1 MIAEISQ
8 KAGRKK
14 CQICGFTL
22 LEVVIALLILS
33 TVLTSSL
40 QLVHRYADQ
49 RITMQ
54 DRIAANQVAWNRLM
68 ERYQI
73 AENWIPAKGL
83 GALRIRGVDEE
94 SDRNWQWELKI
105 EEAAGQNL
113 SRYKVEVYSQN
124 SGDSEAKLAVFMV
137 DREY

>member
-1 MIAEISQ
+1 MMAETRQ
-8 KAGRKK
+8 TAGRKK
-14 CQICGFTL
+14 SQIYGFTL

-73 AENWIPAKGL
+73 AENWIPANGL
-83 GALRIRGVDEE
+83 GVLRKRGVDEE

-105 EEAAGQNL
+105 EEAAGENL
-113 SRYKVEVYSQN
+113 SRYRVEVYSQN

>member
-73 AENWIPAKGL
+73 AENWIPANGL

>member
-1 MIAEISQ
+1 MMAEIIQ
-8 KAGRKK
+8 QAERKK
-14 CQICGFTL
+14 SQIRGFTL
-22 LEVVIALLILS
+22 LEVAIALLILGI
-33 TVLTSSL
+33 VLTSSL
-40 QLVHRYADQ
+40 QLIHRYADQ

-73 AENWIPAKGL
+73 AENWIPANGL
-83 GALRIRGVDEE
+83 GVQRTRGVDEE

>member
-1 MIAEISQ
+1 MAETSQ
-8 KAGRKK
+8 TAGWKK
-14 CQICGFTL
+14 SQICGFTL

-73 AENWIPAKGL
+73 AENWIPANGL
-83 GALRIRGVDEE
+83 GVLRTRGVDEE

>member
-1 MIAEISQ
+1 
-8 KAGRKK
+8 
-14 CQICGFTL
+14 
-22 LEVVIALLILS
+22 
-33 TVLTSSL
+33 
-40 QLVHRYADQ
+40 
-49 RITMQ
+49 
-54 DRIAANQVAWNRLM
+54 M

-73 AENWIPAKGL
+73 AENWIPANGL
-83 GALRIRGVDEE
+83 GVQRTRGVDEE

>member
-73 AENWIPAKGL
+73 AENWIPANGL
-83 GALRIRGVDEE
+83 GVLRTRGVDEE

>member
-1 MIAEISQ
+1 MMAETSQ

-14 CQICGFTL
+14 SQIFGFTL

-33 TVLTSSL
+33 IVLTSSL
-40 QLVHRYADQ
+40 QLIHRYADQ

-73 AENWIPAKGL
+73 AENWIPANGL
-83 GALRIRGVDEE
+83 GVQLTRGVDEE

-124 SGDSEAKLAVFMV
+124 SRDSEAKLAVFMV

>member
-1 MIAEISQ
+1 MMAEISR
-8 KAGRKK
+8 KAERKK
-14 CQICGFTL
+14 SQIRGFTL
-22 LEVVIALLILS
+22 LEVAIALLILGI
-33 TVLTSSL
+33 VLTSSL
-40 QLVHRYADQ
+40 QLIHRYADQ

-73 AENWIPAKGL
+73 AENWIPANGL
-83 GALRIRGVDEE
+83 GVQRTRGVEEE

-113 SRYKVEVYSQN
+113 SRYKVEVYSQI

>member
-1 MIAEISQ
+1 MMAETRQTAGQ
-8 KAGRKK
+8 KKS
-14 CQICGFTL
+14 QICGFTL

-73 AENWIPAKGL
+73 AENWIPANGL
-83 GALRIRGVDEE
+83 GVQRMRGVDEE
-94 SDRNWQWELKI
+94 SDRNWQWELEI
-105 EEAAGQNL
+105 EEAVGQNL

>member
-1 MIAEISQ
+1 MMAGTSQ

-14 CQICGFTL
+14 SQICGFTL

-33 TVLTSSL
+33 IVLTSSL
-40 QLVHRYADQ
+40 QLIHRYADQ

-73 AENWIPAKGL
+73 AENWIPANGL
-83 GALRIRGVDEE
+83 GVQLTRGVDEE

>member
-1 MIAEISQ
+1 MTAETSQ
-8 KAGRKK
+8 TAGRKK
-14 CQICGFTL
+14 SQICGFTL

-73 AENWIPAKGL
+73 AENWIPANGL
-83 GALRIRGVDEE
+83 GVQRTRGLDEE

>member
-1 MIAEISQ
+1 MMAEISQ

-73 AENWIPAKGL
+73 AENWIPANGL
-83 GALRIRGVDEE
+83 GVLRTRGVDEE
-94 SDRNWQWELKI
+94 SDRNWQWELEI

>member
-1 MIAEISQ
+1 MIAETSQ

-22 LEVVIALLILS
+22 LEVVIALLILR

-73 AENWIPAKGL
+73 AENWIPANGL
-83 GALRIRGVDEE
+83 GVLRTRGVDEE

>member
-1 MIAEISQ
+1 MMAEIIQ
-8 KAGRKK
+8 QAERKK
-14 CQICGFTL
+14 SQIRGFTL
-22 LEVVIALLILS
+22 LEVAIALLILGI
-33 TVLTSSL
+33 VLTSSL
-40 QLVHRYADQ
+40 QLIHRYADQ

-73 AENWIPAKGL
+73 AENWIPANGL
-83 GALRIRGVDEE
+83 GVQRTRGVDEE

-113 SRYKVEVYSQN
+113 SRYKVEVYSQI

>member
-1 MIAEISQ
+1 MMAEISQ

-73 AENWIPAKGL
+73 AENWIPANGL
-83 GALRIRGVDEE
+83 GVLRTRGVDEE

>member
-1 MIAEISQ
+1 MMAEISRN
-8 KAGRKK
+8 AERKK
-14 CQICGFTL
+14 SQIRGFTL
-22 LEVVIALLILS
+22 LEVAIALLILGI
-33 TVLTSSL
+33 VLTSSL
-40 QLVHRYADQ
+40 QLIHRYADQ

-73 AENWIPAKGL
+73 AENWIPANGL
-83 GALRIRGVDEE
+83 GVQRTRGVEEE

-113 SRYKVEVYSQN
+113 SRYKVEVYSQI

>member
-1 MIAEISQ
+1 MAEISH

-14 CQICGFTL
+14 TQICGFTL

-49 RITMQ
+49 RIKMQ

-73 AENWIPAKGL
+73 AENWIPADGL
-83 GALRIRGVDEE
+83 GVQRKRGVDKEF
-94 SDRNWQWELKI
+94 DRNWKWELKI

-113 SRYKVEVYSQN
+113 SRYEVQVYSQN

>member
-1 MIAEISQ
+1 MMAEISQ

-14 CQICGFTL
+14 CQIFGFTL

-73 AENWIPAKGL
+73 AENWIPANGL

-94 SDRNWQWELKI
+94 SGRNWQWE
-105 EEAAGQNL
+105 
-113 SRYKVEVYSQN
+113 
-124 SGDSEAKLAVFMV
+124 
-137 DREY
+137 

>member
-1 MIAEISQ
+1 MIAETSK
-8 KAGRKK
+8 KAGQKK
-14 CQICGFTL
+14 CQIYGFTL

-73 AENWIPAKGL
+73 AENWIPANGL